1 MKDLNSRIPIN
12 SCLFNEKLLQF
23 QGNQDAN
30 PNYGYTNFDNMYWAY
45 LSAFRL
51 MTQDFWENLYQI
63 VLRVTGPMHIIFF
76 LANIFLGSFY
86 LINLILAIVAMSYDT
101 LQSQAEAD
109 EIRSVDILLLQ
120 FLKTWIL
127 RILIFFI
134 FE

>member
-1 MKDLNSRIPIN
+1 MISRISIN

-109 EIRSVDILLLQ
+109 EIRSVDI
-120 FLKTWIL
+120 
-127 RILIFFI
+127 
-134 FE
+134 

>member
-1 MKDLNSRIPIN
+1 
-12 SCLFNEKLLQF
+12 
-23 QGNQDAN
+23 
-30 PNYGYTNFDNMYWAY
+30 MYWAY

-109 EIRSVDILLLQ
+109 EIRSVDIWLFQ
-120 FLKTWIL
+120 FLKIWVCTIIIRL
-127 RILIFFI
+127 NIYNKYSSKFLFFSYLNN
-134 FE
+134 